1 MVYTSQEYSFSL
13 QISAKAGI
21 VVWIL
26 LLATICIISVD
37 TEQPVFIPS
46 TSELSEAPPE
56 NKQGWL
62 HPVIFEP
69 QNKIQ
74 LTRSS
79 YQVTTFLY
87 FTPFMNGFLTVQAY
101 IKNFK
106 KDIKNPD
113 YFNKIQHK
121 STNTG
126 SSPLFDEQDYDAFL
140 NSQYCLTLPFV
151 CMTRLKI
158 DRFILEVEYLDD
170 IFDVTYRKFLNA
182 IDHIEY
188 HPSFQDKEEPIRK

>member
-1 MVYTSQEYSFSL
+1 M
-13 QISAKAGI
+13 AGI

-37 TEQPVFIPS
+37 TKQPVFIPS

-69 QNKIQ
+69 KKEIQ

-79 YQVTTFLY
+79 YQVTTLLDFM
-87 FTPFMNGFLTVQAY
+87 PFMNGFLSVQAY

-106 KDIKNPD
+106 KDIKDPD
-113 YFNKIQHK
+113 YFKKNTTQRHK
-121 STNTG
+121 YQ
-126 SSPLFDEQDYDAFL
+126 LF
-140 NSQYCLTLPFV
+140 
-151 CMTRLKI
+151 
-158 DRFILEVEYLDD
+158 
-170 IFDVTYRKFLNA
+170 
-182 IDHIEY
+182 
-188 HPSFQDKEEPIRK
+188 SFA